1 MKKERSTFQE
11 RNRFLIIIY
20 LFSVILAG
28 GILWTSGLK
37 LETTLIGV
45 GFGVATLIIMFIF
58 YKIEKL
64 ANLIPYLLIVSL
76 ALMTLYMLESRP
88 SLTTYLITYYSLALI
103 TLYHRYIYVLISGL
117 FGLLI
122 TNIFMVQYG
131 DLVLTDYST
140 VHLVSFNLIF
150 VLVTVILLYQSII
163 GKRMHDQ
170 SYKLA
175 QESVRSKEEM
185 EELVNQVRFTATQL
199 EELNEQLTVHS
210 SLTNKN
216 SIELGTTFRE
226 IAGGVESQATSSG
239 AMTESIVAMN
249 EEVTRISDQTTT
261 MNENAI
267 ETDEVVE
274 SGSKDVAELNETI
287 LEVDKTLE
295 QTVAEMTE
303 LSEATSRVGDV
314 LETISEIADQTNL
327 LALNAA
333 IEASRAGEAG
343 QGFAVVAQEVRKLA
357 EHSIE
362 STAQISDILGLIQN
376 KTLAATARVKE
387 SESLFNKGK
396 KLTDQTNQAF
406 QRIDQFTNSLMNLA
420 ADLSERVGSLTDS
433 SEKVVDEINHIS
445 STSEELSA
453 SVEEVLASTED
464 QNSRMAELNDHVI
477 EIDQLIDSLRES
489 LTTND

>member
-1 MKKERSTFQE
+1 MKKKRSTFQE
-11 RNRFLIIIY
+11 RNRLIFTLSLHDALPIC
-20 LFSVILAG
+20 

-185 EELVNQVRFTATQL
+185 E
-199 EELNEQLTVHS
+199 
-210 SLTNKN
+210 
-216 SIELGTTFRE
+216 
-226 IAGGVESQATSSG
+226 
-239 AMTESIVAMN
+239 
-249 EEVTRISDQTTT
+249 
-261 MNENAI
+261 
-267 ETDEVVE
+267 
-274 SGSKDVAELNETI
+274 
-287 LEVDKTLE
+287 
-295 QTVAEMTE
+295 
-303 LSEATSRVGDV
+303 
-314 LETISEIADQTNL
+314 
-327 LALNAA
+327 
-333 IEASRAGEAG
+333 
-343 QGFAVVAQEVRKLA
+343 
-357 EHSIE
+357 
-362 STAQISDILGLIQN
+362 
-376 KTLAATARVKE
+376 
-387 SESLFNKGK
+387 
-396 KLTDQTNQAF
+396 
-406 QRIDQFTNSLMNLA
+406 
-420 ADLSERVGSLTDS
+420 
-433 SEKVVDEINHIS
+433 
-445 STSEELSA
+445 
-453 SVEEVLASTED
+453 
-464 QNSRMAELNDHVI
+464 
-477 EIDQLIDSLRES
+477 
-489 LTTND
+489 